1 MAANRFM
8 EQGNLVEFR
17 GDADP
22 KSFQEAFRRLE
33 GSLGSID
40 KAAALYD
47 DLIAKAEKDPGLPV
61 FRRTLTRL
69 LKEAGTFERI
79 HDRSGARYSTLG
91 AKPSRRQLPAT
102 RRFDDLVGIM
112 KAQRE
117 DLVTL
122 RKLTADTVESFKGVL
137 PRTEKGEFVSTM
149 LSGRSPFSEH
159 YEELVDARSTF
170 GHFYTRGC
178 MVSIQAVMQIYP
190 AGFEFLKRPAPVAPG
205 N

>member
-1 MAANRFM
+1 M

-17 GDADP
+17 GEADP

-40 KAAALYD
+40 KAVSLYD
-47 DLIAKAEKDPGLPV
+47 DLIAKVEKDPGLPV
-61 FRRTLTRL
+61 FRRTLSRL
-69 LKEAGTFERI
+69 LNEAGTFERI
-79 HDRSGARYSTLG
+79 RERAGARYSNLG
-91 AKPSRRQLPAT
+91 ARGSRRQPPAV
-102 RRFDDLVGIM
+102 RRFQNLAGLM

-137 PRTEKGEFVSTM
+137 PRTERGEFVSTM

-178 MVSIQAVMQIYP
+178 MVSIQAVMQVYP
-190 AGFEFLKRPAPVAPG
+190 AGFEFLKRPATAPG